1 MTKKYRVTKLF
12 RDNELKRN
20 FAIGTVVEYDTK
32 KVAEYRLEDKLQE
45 ISSDKPRR
53 APVPAGKKIEEV
65 AEDAQG

>member
-45 ISSDKPRR
+45 ISADKPRR
-53 APVPAGKKIEEV
+53 APVQAGKKIEEA
-65 AEDAQG
+65 AEDAQE